1 MLYLYDLYDCMT
13 ACVAMPMRT
22 RGNVHT
28 DAQRNGQSSTTAAK
42 TKPTQVNTTNTNA
55 SIFLEAFQGQESL
68 DF

>member
-1 MLYLYDLYDCMT
+1 MT
-13 ACVAMPMRT
+13 ACVAMPMR
-22 RGNVHT
+22 NVHT

>member
-13 ACVAMPMRT
+13 ACVAMPMR
-22 RGNVHT
+22 NVHT
-28 DAQRNGQSSTTAAK
+28 DALCNGQSSTTAAK